1 MLEVTA
7 SGTTGR
13 IDPTFARFRL
23 NMSADRLM
31 QLRAWLAE
39 EPGDAFLRYAI
50 ALELKRIGEL
60 EQAIE
65 SLESLLGDKPEHIPS
80 YYQLAVLLAE
90 QSRFAEAITCCEAG
104 MLRCT
109 VAGDQK
115 ARGELAA
122 LKQSI
127 ADA

>member
-1 MLEVTA
+1 
-7 SGTTGR
+7 
-13 IDPTFARFRL
+13 
-23 NMSADRLM
+23 MSADRLM

-50 ALELKRIGEL
+50 ALELKRLGES
-60 EQAIE
+60 EQAIA
-65 SLESLLGDKPEHIPS
+65 SLESLLGEKPEHIPS

-90 QSRFAEAITCCEAG
+90 LSRFDEAIACCEAG
-104 MLRCT
+104 MLRCI

-115 ARGELAA
+115 ARNELAA
-122 LKQSI
+122 LKEGI